1 MPKQK
6 TRKGVVKRFK
16 TTGTGKVKRRK
27 AFARHLMTDKTA
39 KRKRQLRQ
47 GATVSSVDAKRIRGM
62 LPNKAR

>member
-16 TTGTGKVKRRK
+16 LTASGKVKRRK
-27 AFARHLMTDKTA
+27 AFARHLMTDKTS

-47 GATVSSVDAKRIRGM
+47 GTLVSSVDAKRIRTM
-62 LPNKAR
+62 LASK

>member
-16 TTGTGKVKRRK
+16 LTASGKVKRRK
-27 AFARHLMTDKTA
+27 AFARHLMTDKTS

-47 GATVSSVDAKRIRGM
+47 GTMVSSVDAKRIRSM
-62 LPNKAR
+62 LPSK

>member
-39 KRKRQLRQ
+39 KRKRNLRQ
-47 GATVSSVDAKRIRGM
+47 GTMVSSVDAKRIRAM
-62 LPNKAR
+62 LPNK

>member
-27 AFARHLMTDKTA
+27 AFARHLMTDKSA
-39 KRKRQLRQ
+39 KRRRQLRH
-47 GATVSSVDAKRIRGM
+47 GTTVASVDAKRIRQM
-62 LPNKAR
+62 LPNK

>member
-16 TTGTGKVKRRK
+16 LTASGKVKRRK
-27 AFARHLMTDKTA
+27 AFARHLMTDKTS

-47 GATVSSVDAKRIRGM
+47 GTTVAKVDAKRIRTM
-62 LPNKAR
+62 LAGG

>member
-16 TTGTGKVKRRK
+16 TTGSGKVKRRK

-39 KRKRQLRQ
+39 KRKRQLRH
-47 GATVSSVDAKRIRGM
+47 GASVAPADAKRIRSM
-62 LPNKAR
+62 LPKT